1 MNMEQRDTDL
11 SAPVLDSVI
20 RSRLGRVCGRARRS
34 VMLQGLAA
42 VAAMLLAGAALQFLL
57 DHLASGLRRSMR
69 ATLLGA
75 IAAGVLFLIWRRIVT
90 PLRVRFGPAD
100 AALLIERRYPQ
111 LASVLISA
119 VRFASGQVG
128 PRELNAPTLVASV
141 VHQAAH
147 RAASLNF
154 ESVIDPNP
162 ARRSLAAVFGIVG
175 VFAAA
180 VLVHP
185 AAARLWFER
194 NVLLRE
200 VPWPQQTRL
209 FVETDNGEIVGARG
223 DDIVVS
229 ARAEGVQPRE
239 VEIFY
244 RTASGRRG
252 RQGMVTVGSE
262 GAYRYRYT
270 FEKADEELT
279 FYLRGGD
286 DQTGEYRISLLE
298 RPRVVQTAI
307 RVEPPAYAKMEPSI
321 LGDGQRSVQVLRGS
335 RVTISTTTNHPVV
348 RAVLM
353 SADSVVATA
362 SPDGEGYSASIL
374 PTESKTYYFQLL
386 DEAGL
391 ENREV
396 VRFAVQVTKDEAP
409 RVRLKIAGVG
419 DMITPAAVLPLELE
433 FEDAYGLAAAEL
445 GIQISREE
453 VREELL
459 PSPGFE
465 TGMTKH
471 SATLAW
477 PAASAGVA
485 PGDRLAL
492 FVRARDFDD
501 VTGPNESRSPEISLR
516 VVTRDELLAELARRE
531 QRLRDDFE
539 RVVELQEQTRRR
551 LITLLGRTQGPDSGP
566 EDSAAALERSQRNI
580 GGSVNVL
587 RQQFERILKEL
598 DINQLN
604 TAATQ
609 ERLSEKIISPLLALV
624 RRDLVIAA
632 DTIRQFATT
641 GSPTAA
647 EKIDPQQIALL
658 SEMHTILSN
667 MIHQAG
673 YQEVITLLRDI
684 IRLQEELRKETQKA
698 AQEQAEDVF
707 DD

>member
-1 MNMEQRDTDL
+1 MNIGRRDADL
-11 SAPVLDSVI
+11 PAPALDVEI

-34 VMLQGLAA
+34 VVLQGLAA
-42 VAAMLLAGAALQFLL
+42 VAALLIAGAALQFLL
-57 DHLASGLRRSMR
+57 DYLSNGLRRSMR
-69 ATLLGA
+69 ATLLGVIA
-75 IAAGVLFLIWRRIVT
+75 IGVLFLIWRRIVM

-100 AALLIERRYPQ
+100 AALLLERRYPQ

-119 VRFASGQVG
+119 VRFASGQIG
-128 PRELNAPTLVASV
+128 PRELNSPSLVASV

-147 RAASLNF
+147 RAAALNF
-154 ESVIDPNP
+154 DSVIDPTP
-162 ARRSLAAVFGIVG
+162 ARRSLATVFGVVVIFVS
-175 VFAAA
+175 A

-185 AAARLWFER
+185 VAARLWFDR

-209 FVETDNGEIVGARG
+209 VVEAENDTIVGARG
-223 DDIVVS
+223 DDLVVS
-229 ARAEGVQPRE
+229 AHAEGVQPRE

-286 DQTGEYRISLLE
+286 DQTGEFRVSLLE
-298 RPRVVQTAI
+298 RPRVVRTGI
-307 RVEPPAYAKMEPSI
+307 RVEPPDYSKMEASV

-335 RVTISTTTNHPVV
+335 RVTISAVTNHPVV
-348 RAVLM
+348 RATLM
-353 SADSVVATA
+353 SADTTVATA
-362 SPDGEGYSASIL
+362 YPEGDGYSASLL

-391 ENREV
+391 ENREI
-396 VRFAVQVTKDEAP
+396 VRFAVQVAKDEAP
-409 RVRLKIAGVG
+409 RVRLKIAGIG
-419 DMITPAAVLPLELE
+419 DMITAAAVLPLELE
-433 FEDAYGLAAAEL
+433 FEDAYGLASAEL
-445 GIQISREE
+445 GIQISRDE
-453 VREELL
+453 VREESL

-465 TGMTKH
+465 AGMTKH

-477 PAASAGVA
+477 PAASAGIS

-551 LITLLGRTQGPDSGP
+551 LITLLGRAQGIDAGP
-566 EDSAAALERSQRNI
+566 EDSAAALERTQRNI

-609 ERLSEKIISPLLALV
+609 ERLSEKIIGPLLALV

-641 GSPTAA
+641 GSPKAA

-658 SEMHTILSN
+658 SDMRAILSN

-673 YQEVITLLRDI
+673 YQEVITMLRDI
-684 IRLQEELRKETQKA
+684 IRLQEDLKKETQKA
-698 AQEQAEDVF
+698 AQEQAEGVF